1 MTRNYIFMALL
12 AGIALSQQANAQ
24 QMREGKWE
32 ITSKAEMSG
41 MPMQMPAQKVTICV
55 DAKNKDKPPIGA
67 DNSCKFSNQK
77 TSGNTMTWK
86 MECTGQ
92 AKMTGEGSM
101 SFSGDSYTGS
111 STMNMD
117 MGGGEI
123 MKMKNSY
130 SGKRL
135 GNC

>member
-1 MTRNYIFMALL
+1 MALL
-12 AGIALSQQANAQ
+12 AGIALSLQANPQ

-67 DNSCKFSNQK
+67 DDSCKFSNQK